1 MHYPVIIRL
10 IAFLLLFL
18 AGGMI
23 LPLLVS
29 IYYGDA
35 STKAFFYSILI
46 ISLASLFLI
55 LLTRKDRD
63 NHLNHKDG
71 ALIVTIGWIMAALAG
86 TLPYLLSGVIPDFSN
101 AYFESISGFTTTG
114 SSILNQI
121 EGMPHGILLWRSMTQ
136 WMGGMGII
144 VLSIAIL
151 PYLGIGGMQLYKAEI
166 PSPIVDKLKP
176 RISETAKVL
185 WKIYLFFTLFEA
197 ALLIFAG
204 MTVFDA
210 FCHAFS
216 TMPTG
221 GFSTKNASLAH
232 YDSALMDGITIVF
245 MLIAGINFSLHY
257 KLIKGNIKNVGKDLE
272 LKLFLVIVLVFTL
285 IITLNIYGQ
294 IYTSFSRALRD
305 ALFQVTSLITT
316 TGFISADYEK
326 WPALS
331 QMILLLC
338 MFLGGMA
345 GSTGGGIKIIRI
357 MLLVKHGYNEI
368 FHVIHPHAVTVVK
381 LGKTVVP
388 QDVLRSIWGFFILYI
403 LLFFIASL
411 LMAFIGLDLV
421 SAFSAVASC
430 LGNIGPGLGL
440 VGPVSNFHDVPVAG
454 KWILV
459 FCMLLGRLEIYT
471 VIITLTPEFWRK

>member
-1 MHYPVIIRL
+1 MHYLFIIRL

-18 AGGMI
+18 AGGMF

-29 IYYGDA
+29 IYYGDT

-46 ISLASLFLI
+46 IFITSLFLI
-55 LLTRKDRD
+55 LLTLKDHG
-63 NHLNHKDG
+63 NHLNHRDG
-71 ALIVTIGWIMAALAG
+71 ALIVTIGWMMAGLAG
-86 TLPYLLSGVIPDFSN
+86 TLPYLFSGVIPDFSN

-121 EGMPHGILLWRSMTQ
+121 EGLPPGILLWRSITQ

-176 RISETAKVL
+176 RISETAKIL

-232 YDSALMDGITIVF
+232 YDSALMDGIIIIF

-257 KLIKGNIKNVGKDLE
+257 KLIKGNIKSVGKDLE
-272 LKLFLVIVLVFTL
+272 LKLFLIIVLAFTL
-285 IITLNIYGQ
+285 IITLNIYGPL
-294 IYTSFSRALRD
+294 YSSFSRALRD
-305 ALFQVTSLITT
+305 AFFQVSSLITT

-331 QMILLLC
+331 QMILVLC

-357 MLLVKHGYNEI
+357 ILLIKHGYNEI

-381 LGKTVVP
+381 LGKNVVP
-388 QDVLRSIWGFFILYI
+388 QDVLMSIWGFFILYL

-440 VGPVSNFHDVPVAG
+440 VGPVSNFHEVPVAG

-471 VIITLTPEFWRK
+471 VIITLIPEFWRK

>member
-210 FCHAFS
+210 FCHAFC